1 MLASKVIQLNYRG
14 KPDSGREEQM
24 DFGSDER
31 TREIADRVEAI
42 FQNEILPRT
51 TEYSDA
57 VAAGDLEPP
66 VLQELKQRAFSEG
79 LWNMALPRL
88 SDDEPGTRM
97 TNLEFSAVAEIL
109 GRIGWASEVFNCHAP
124 DVPNMEILQ
133 MFGTPEQKEQHL
145 KPLLLAETRSS
156 FAMTEPDVASSD
168 ANNIATR
175 IERRGETYV
184 LNGRKWFATGAANP
198 KCSFLIVVGVTDPD
212 AARGRTHS
220 MVIVPK
226 DAPGLT
232 VVRKIPVM
240 NHVEQVTPH
249 TELLLEN
256 VEVPVSNRLGDE
268 GAGFLIG
275 QARLGPARVH
285 HCMRA
290 IGRCEVLIRLMV
302 ERAGQRRTFGTDL
315 RDYSSVQDA
324 IAESRM
330 ALEQARLLVQRTAW
344 RLDREGNKLARKDI
358 SMIKIAVARAYHD
371 ICQRGIQVFGA
382 AGLTDDTPFAS
393 SLAQARAFRI
403 YDGPDEVHLR
413 TIFRLEEKDGDGLNY
428 TKQFLGRT
436 A

>member
-1 MLASKVIQLNYRG
+1 
-14 KPDSGREEQM
+14 M
-24 DFGSDER
+24 DFGMDAQV
-31 TREIADRVEAI
+31 REIADRVEQI
-42 FQNEILPRT
+42 FQNDILPRNG
-51 TEYSDA
+51 EYNDA
-57 VAAGDLEPP
+57 VEGGDLEPDF
-66 VLQELKQRAFSEG
+66 LGDLKRQAFDEG
-79 LWNMALPRL
+79 LWNLALPRL
-88 SDDEPGTRM
+88 ADDEPGTRM
-97 TNLEFSAVAEIL
+97 TNLGFATVAEIL

-133 MFGTPEQKEQHL
+133 MFATPAQREEYLQ
-145 KPLLLAETRSS
+145 PLLHGRTRSS

-175 IERRGETYV
+175 IERRGDTYV

-198 KCSFLIVVGVTDPD
+198 RCSFLIVVGVTDPD
-212 AARGRTHS
+212 APRGKTHS
-220 MVIVPK
+220 MVLVPK
-226 DAPGLT
+226 DTPG
-232 VVRKIPVM
+232 VEIVRKIPVM

-249 TELLLEN
+249 TELKLTD
-256 VEVPVSNRLGDE
+256 VEVPVSNRLGEE

-290 IGRCEVLIRLMV
+290 IGRCEILIRLMV
-302 ERAGQRRTFGTDL
+302 ERAGKRRTFGTDL

-358 SMIKIAVARAYHD
+358 SLIKVAVARAYHD
-371 ICQRGIQVFGA
+371 ICQRGIQIYGA
-382 AGLTDDTPFAS
+382 MGLTNDTPFADA
-393 SLAQARAFRI
+393 LAQARAFRI

-428 TKQFLGRT
+428 TKDYLGR
-436 A
+436 

>member
-1 MLASKVIQLNYRG
+1 MN
-14 KPDSGREEQM
+14 
-24 DFGSDER
+24 FGIDNE
-31 TREIADRVEAI
+31 TIEIADRVEAM
-42 FQNEILPRT
+42 FRREILPANS
-51 TEYSDA
+51 EYSAA

-66 VLQELKQRAFSEG
+66 VLQQLKQRAREQG
-79 LWNMALPRL
+79 LWNMALPHL
-88 SDDEPGTRM
+88 ADDEPGTRM
-97 TNLEFSAVAEIL
+97 TNLAFASVAEIL
-109 GRIGWASEVFNCHAP
+109 GRLGWASEVFNCHAP

-133 MFGTPEQKEQHL
+133 MFATPEQKDRYL
-145 KPLLLAETRSS
+145 KPLLNAETRSS

-175 IERRGETYV
+175 IERRGDIYV

-226 DAPGLT
+226 DTPGVT
-232 VVRKIPVM
+232 VVRQIPVLH
-240 NHVEQVTPH
+240 HVEQVTPH
-249 TELLLEN
+249 TELLLQD
-256 VEVPVSNRLGDE
+256 VEIPVSNRLGDE

-290 IGRCEVLIRLMV
+290 IGRCEILIRLMV

-358 SMIKIAVARAYHD
+358 SLIKVAVARAYHD
-371 ICQRGIQVFGA
+371 ICQRGIQIFGA

-393 SLAQARAFRI
+393 ALAQARAFRI

-413 TIFRLEEKDGDGLNY
+413 TIFRLEEKDGEGLNY
-428 TKQFLGRT
+428 MKDYLGR
-436 A
+436 

>member
-1 MLASKVIQLNYRG
+1 
-14 KPDSGREEQM
+14 M
-24 DFGSDER
+24 DFEADAM
-31 TREIADRVEAI
+31 TQEIADRVETI
-42 FQNEILPRT
+42 FRAEILPRRAD
-51 TEYSDA
+51 YDRA
-57 VAAGDLEPP
+57 VDVDGDLEP
-66 VLQELKQRAFSEG
+66 EFLKALKRRAFAEG

-88 SDDEPGTRM
+88 ADDEPGTRL
-97 TNLEFSAVAEIL
+97 TNLQFAPIAEIL
-109 GRIGWASEVFNCHAP
+109 GRVGWASEVFNCHAP

-133 MFGTPEQKEQHL
+133 MFATPEQKARYL
-145 KPLLLAETRSS
+145 APLLLGETRSS

-175 IERRGETYV
+175 IERRGDRYV
-184 LNGRKWFATGAANP
+184 VNGRKWFATGAANP
-198 KCSFLIVVGVTDPD
+198 KCSFLIVVGVTDPG
-212 AARGRTHS
+212 APRGRTHS
-220 MVIVPK
+220 MVLVPK
-226 DAPGLT
+226 DAPGVT

-240 NHVEQVTPH
+240 NHVEHVTPH
-249 TELLLEN
+249 TELLLAD
-256 VEVPVSNRLGDE
+256 VEVPVENRLGDE

-302 ERAGQRRTFGTDL
+302 ERAASRRTFGTDL

-324 IAESRM
+324 IADSRL

-358 SMIKIAVARAYHD
+358 SLIKIAVARAYHD
-371 ICQRGIQVFGA
+371 ICQRGIQIFGA
-382 AGLTDDTPFAS
+382 MGLTDETPFAE
-393 SLAQARAFRI
+393 SLSQARAFRI

-413 TIFRLEEKDGDGLNY
+413 TVFRLEEKEGDGLNCSKDY
-428 TKQFLGRT
+428 LGR

>member
-1 MLASKVIQLNYRG
+1 
-14 KPDSGREEQM
+14 M
-24 DFGSDER
+24 DF
-31 TREIADRVEAI
+31 EIGGQIKEIVDRVESL
-42 FQNEILPRT
+42 FQQEILPADA
-51 TEYSDA
+51 EYSAA

-66 VLQELKQRAFSEG
+66 TLKRLKKRAFEEG
-79 LWNMALPRL
+79 LWNMALPAL
-88 SDDEPGTRM
+88 AEDEPGTRL
-97 TNLEFSAVAEIL
+97 TNLEFASVAEIL

-133 MFGTPEQKEQHL
+133 MFGTPEQKERYL
-145 KPLLLAETRSS
+145 TPLLHGETRSS

-175 IERRGETYV
+175 IERRGDSYV

-212 AARGRTHS
+212 APRGRTHS

-226 DAPGLT
+226 DAPGVT

-240 NHVEQVTPH
+240 HHVEQVTPH
-249 TELLLEN
+249 TELLLED

-302 ERAGQRRTFGTDL
+302 ERAGQRRTFGADL
-315 RDYSSVQDA
+315 RDYSSVQDG

-330 ALEQARLLVQRTAW
+330 DLEQARLLVQRTAW

-358 SMIKIAVARAYHD
+358 SLIKVAVARAYHN
-371 ICQRGIQVFGA
+371 IAQRGIQIFGA

-393 SLAQARAFRI
+393 ALAQARAFRI

-413 TIFRLEEKDGDGLNY
+413 TIFRLEEKDGEGLNY
-428 TKQFLGRT
+428 TKEYLGR
-436 A
+436 